1 MADEQMVLGAAAE
14 VVAVE
19 GERATW
25 RRMAVHRM
33 HLSLRV
39 LGLRGLC
46 TADGPGPGAGGT
58 PGVGWIEQG
67 ETAER
72 SARAPDGHEAP
83 IDGDHG

>member
-33 HLSLRV
+33 HLIAPSV
-39 LGLRGLC
+39 
-46 TADGPGPGAGGT
+46 GAT
-58 PGVGWIEQG
+58 
-67 ETAER
+67 R
-72 SARAPDGHEAP
+72 SVYR
-83 IDGDHG
+83 